1 MQLTPETRAKAEAEV
16 KAWKA
21 TPALPPANQVAENP
35 AWTAKKTASTA
46 KASNASTLVTRAQ
59 TLLNK
64 LGYDV
69 GVPDGVAGSRTR
81 SEIKRFQGR
90 NGLEET
96 GEVSVPL
103 VSQLESLAS

>member
-1 MQLTPETRAKAEAEV
+1 M
-16 KAWKA
+16 
-21 TPALPPANQVAENP
+21 
-35 AWTAKKTASTA
+35 
-46 KASNASTLVTRAQ
+46 TRAQ